1 MPEVFLLAEYGKA
14 GDGAGGFDGPFDVL
28 RFDNPSSPSSN
39 LELPVFCSGVHRIS
53 CSSGPNRPAWGDIV
67 ARISRHG
74 SAELLD
80 RDSLCNRLL
89 RLGRRVHRALTEA
102 HI

>member
-28 RFDNPSSPSSN
+28 RFDNPSSPSSD
-39 LELPVFCSGVHRIS
+39 LQLPVFCSAVHRIGCAS
-53 CSSGPNRPAWGDIV
+53 CSNSPT
-67 ARISRHG
+67 G
-74 SAELLD
+74 SHVVTRVGVYCSAVLLD
-80 RDSLCNRLL
+80 RDSFCNRLF

>member
-14 GDGAGGFDGPFDVL
+14 GYGAGGFDGPFDVL

-39 LELPVFCSGVHRIS
+39 LQLPVFCSAVHRIG
-53 CSSGPNRPAWGDIV
+53 CICCANSSTGSHIV
-67 ARISRHG
+67 TRVSGYRRAV
-74 SAELLD
+74 LLD
-80 RDSLCNRLL
+80 RDSFCNCLF